1 MSAAE
6 PDLLA
11 QVLPDG
17 AELRFPPG
25 EPVTIGRDP
34 DVQLV
39 IDHGDASRRH
49 AVAVAEPGTGWV
61 LMDRSTNGTFLD
73 SQPVGRLVISGPLT
87 VRIGDPDNGVE
98 VRLAP
103 ASPRRESGAGGG
115 QGGTAGKGKTG
126 SSGAGGTGTGG
137 TGTGGTGSGGTGRET
152 GTKDAGGNGA
162 AGKTGPWTG
171 TAPELSRLGTLKASR
186 LGLGKFTRAVELPAA
201 RIRIGRAADNDVVV
215 PDLLVSRYHAEV
227 RTGSDGRYQV
237 ADLGS
242 HNGTYVNGSRLQG
255 RTAVSEGAVIT
266 IGHHAFVLSG
276 GRLEEFIDTGSA
288 SFAALGLSV
297 RIGTKYLLKDLS
309 FAADGGDFVTVL
321 GPTGA
326 GKSTLIKALSGYRPA
341 DSGSVLYNGRDIYAN
356 YQELRNRIGYVPQDD
371 VLHPQLTVRSALRYS
386 ARLRFPPDVPA
397 GQRDARV
404 EEVIGELG
412 LEGCADVRLSTVS
425 GGQRKRTSIALE
437 LLTKPSLLI
446 LDEPTSGLD
455 PWYEWTVMELLRK
468 LADGGRTVVAVTHTI
483 ESLDLCN
490 RLLFLA
496 PGGQTAYFGPPADS
510 LGYFGAQRYK
520 EIFNQLNHAP
530 AGELA
535 AKFVS
540 SAEDAKYVTAPLA
553 ALRAGTPPAEP
564 STPATSAAS
573 PGWASQLATLGRRF
587 TAVIAADRRNTT
599 MLFLQA
605 PILGLLMAAIL
616 PTDSLR
622 QTGPPSRG
630 AAQIITALVLGA
642 TYLGASNSIREIVKE
657 RAILTRERAVG
668 LSPAAYVLSKV
679 ILLGLLTVAQSAV
692 LVALGVLRQRGPG
705 AGSVLPDGEIELFL
719 VAAAAGLAA
728 MALGLVIS
736 AFVSNADKA
745 LTILPVVLFAQFLL
759 TGGLFPVNTPGIQQ
773 LSYLASAH
781 WGYAAA
787 ASTVDLDR
795 LTEDGCNG
803 ALGRVVPGRSA
814 RVRDTS
820 VACDGSR
827 AHTAAA
833 WTEDMAILVVLSGV
847 FLAGAAGAVQRIG
860 QPRRVTRQADP
871 ARPASAR

>member
-1 MSAAE
+1 MTASE
-6 PDLLA
+6 PDLIV

-17 AELRFPPG
+17 AELRFSSDQ
-25 EPVTIGRDP
+25 PVTIGRAS

-39 IDHGDASRRH
+39 VDHSDVSRHH
-49 AVAVAEPGTGWV
+49 AVAVVEPGTGWV

-73 SQPVGRLVISGPLT
+73 NQRVGRVVLSGPLT
-87 VRIGDPDNGVE
+87 VRIGDPHNGVAI
-98 VRLAP
+98 RLSP
-103 ASPRRESGAGGG
+103 ASLLRDGGTGGGQSGKADQGTRGSGDPRGSVAQVGVSSERLRRAPDAGRVGSGAGARPHLG
-115 QGGTAGKGKTG
+115 QL
-126 SSGAGGTGTGG
+126 GAL
-137 TGTGGTGSGGTGRET
+137 R
-152 GTKDAGGNGA
+152 
-162 AGKTGPWTG
+162 
-171 TAPELSRLGTLKASR
+171 ASR
-186 LGLGKFTRAVELPAA
+186 VGLGQFSRVVELPAV
-201 RIRIGRAADNDVVV
+201 RIRIGRAPDNDVVV

-227 RTGSDGRYQV
+227 ITKSDGRCEV

-242 HNGTYVNGSRLQG
+242 HNGTYVNGKRLQG
-255 RTAVSEGAVIT
+255 RTVVADGAIVA
-266 IGHHAFVLSG
+266 IGHHSFVLSG
-276 GRLEEFIDTGSA
+276 GYLEEFIDTGSA
-288 SFAALGLSV
+288 SFAALDLSV
-297 RIGTKYLLKDLS
+297 RVGMKYLLRDLS
-309 FAADGGDFVTVL
+309 FGADGGDFVTVL

-341 DSGSVLYNGRDIYAN
+341 DSGMVLYNGRDIYAS
-356 YQELRNRIGYVPQDD
+356 YQEVRNRIGYVPQDD

-397 GQRDARV
+397 GERNARV

-412 LEGCADVRLSTVS
+412 LEGCANVQLATVS

-455 PWYEWTVMELLRK
+455 PWYEWTVMELMRQ
-468 LADGGRTVVAVTHTI
+468 LANGGRTVIAVTHTV

-490 RLLFLA
+490 RILFLA

-510 LGYFGAQRYK
+510 LGYFGVQRYK

-540 SAEDAKYVTAPLA
+540 SAEDARYVEAPLA
-553 ALRAGTPPAEP
+553 ALRAGTSSAPPSP
-564 STPATSAAS
+564 PATSAAS
-573 PGWASQLATLGRRF
+573 PGWTSQLATLAHRF
-587 TAVIAADRRNTT
+587 SAVIAADRRNTA

-616 PTDSLR
+616 PTGSLTAIR
-622 QTGPPSRG
+622 PGEIPAVALSHSRT
-630 AAQIITALVLGA
+630 AAQIITALVLSA

-679 ILLGLLTVAQSAV
+679 FLLGLLTVAQSAG
-692 LVALGVLRQRGPG
+692 LVALGLLRQHGPG
-705 AGSVLPDGEIELFL
+705 AGSVLPNGEIELFL
-719 VAAAAGLAA
+719 VASASGLAA
-728 MALGLVIS
+728 MALGLLIS

-759 TGGLFPVNTPGIQQ
+759 TGGLFSVNAPGIQQ

-787 ASTVDLDR
+787 ASTVDLDG
-795 LTEDGCNG
+795 LTFDGCNNAPRG
-803 ALGRVVPGRSA
+803 GTRI
-814 RVRDTS
+814 
-820 VACDGSR
+820 ACDGTR
-827 AHTAAA
+827 AHTGAA
-833 WTEDMAILVVLSGV
+833 WSEDMAVLLLLSGV
-847 FLAGAAGAVQRIG
+847 FLAGAAGAVQRVG
-860 QPRRVTRQADP
+860 QPRRVTGRAAVAGQAV
-871 ARPASAR
+871 RG